1 MTSKLTFYQC
11 EITPEKNC
19 VVDDITS
26 YLNSLTSNVVDNFQY
41 IKLDLD
47 LYIKINSSQTNVAN
61 FNYNYV
67 AVKNSDV
74 SKVYYYFIIG
84 IIFVI
89 PSFIIFFYKFIII
102 IKRTMRYFIII
113 KKLCYNL
120 L

>member
-19 VVDDITS
+19 VVDDITN

-84 IIFVI
+84 
-89 PSFIIFFYKFIII
+89 FFK
-102 IKRTMRYFIII
+102 
-113 KKLCYNL
+113 
-120 L
+120 

>member
-19 VVDDITS
+19 VVDDITG
-26 YLNSLTSNVVDNFQY
+26 YLSSLTPLVLDNFQY

-67 AVKNSDV
+67 SVKNEDV
-74 SKVYYYFIIG
+74 HKVYYYFIIG
-84 IIFVI
+84 G
-89 PSFIIFFYKFIII
+89 PK
-102 IKRTMRYFIII
+102 
-113 KKLCYNL
+113 
-120 L
+120 